1 MVVNSCREYLE
12 GRMRLKRVWKLV
24 PQAGKKKN
32 KLVVLSSGWEFWH
45 FHYEGVAGGLHVSYR
60 YLGGR
65 GGAMQE
71 EGRGYK
77 TRMEA
82 EEDRAMTK

>member
-32 KLVVLSSGWEFWH
+32 KLVDLGSFTRRRLMVDSVSPAKTWE
-45 FHYEGVAGGLHVSYR
+45 G
-60 YLGGR
+60 
-65 GGAMQE
+65 
-71 EGRGYK
+71 
-77 TRMEA
+77 
-82 EEDRAMTK
+82 